1 MENSQYGNPGDYDP
15 TWEDASI
22 HPFWPAQTVQPHDQW
37 QQVNTPGL
45 AVGSDRFEPV
55 SEDLVF
61 PPQPVETYTDFG
73 YQPSQFD
80 QNNTPDHFHQSQRA
94 ELDRQEA
101 EARSLLQS
109 VQARR
114 QALENQLFSEQGTHP
129 LGSDVYQ
136 HNSNFDNVDP
146 WDFDPGNATVEGNQ
160 SHLIS
165 AGLALRQFPNGPSV
179 PFDNSSHL
187 SLYESDTAINYGNNL
202 MHAMP
207 FPSYGPEVTSTNWAS
222 HQHPSGSVIHHNNY
236 TADTNASS
244 FPPLPYAGP
253 TQGFNFLDPG
263 SVEFASPNAG
273 NAYAPDNYS
282 HQGIEEIP
290 SQNLPIACQESSGQ
304 VDRIRSAFPQ
314 ASSRPSQLTR
324 KNNSKRKQPSRVVA
338 DLGSD
343 HDISHHTPAIVQ
355 LSRKYGVP
363 QQHLGEWHN
372 SSPKPTKRIR
382 TEAQAKNKKDVE
394 ESARGGSCL
403 LCFIS
408 KLKVRIH
415 FAFCAA
421 FSARSTTDISS
432 VFR

>member
-55 SEDLVF
+55 SEDLLF
-61 PPQPVETYTDFG
+61 SPQPVETYTDFG

-80 QNNTPDHFHQSQRA
+80 QNNTLDHFHQSQRA

-101 EARSLLQS
+101 EARSLLQL

-114 QALENQLFSEQGTHP
+114 QALENQLFSEQGTHL

-165 AGLALRQFPNGPSV
+165 ANLALRRFPNGPSV

-187 SLYESDTAINYGNNL
+187 SLYESDIAINYGNNL

-290 SQNLPIACQESSGQ
+290 SQNLPIACQESSDQ

-324 KNNSKRKQPSRVVA
+324 KNNSKRKRPSRVVA
-338 DLGSD
+338 DLDSD

-355 LSRKYGVP
+355 LSRQAGVP
-363 QQHLGEWHN
+363 QQHLGAWHN
-372 SSPKPTKRIR
+372 NSPKPTKRIR

-394 ESARGGSCL
+394 KSARGGSCL

-408 KLKVRIH
+408 RLKVRIH

-421 FSARSTTDISS
+421 FLVGSTTDISS

>member
-22 HPFWPAQTVQPHDQW
+22 HPFSPAQTVQPHDQW

-55 SEDLVF
+55 SEDLLF

-73 YQPSQFD
+73 YQPSQCD
-80 QNNTPDHFHQSQRA
+80 QNNTLDHFHQSQKA

-114 QALENQLFSEQGTHP
+114 QALEDQLFSEQGTHP

-165 AGLALRQFPNGPSV
+165 ANLALRQFPNGPSV

-187 SLYESDTAINYGNNL
+187 SLYESDIAINYGNNL

-207 FPSYGPEVTSTNWAS
+207 FSSYGPEVTSTNWAS
-222 HQHPSGSVIHHNNY
+222 HQHPSASVIHANNY
-236 TADTNASS
+236 TADTNASLFS
-244 FPPLPYAGP
+244 PLPYAGP
-253 TQGFNFLDPG
+253 TQGFDIPDLG
-263 SVEFASPNAG
+263 SVEYASPNAR
-273 NAYAPDNYS
+273 NAYTPGNDAR
-282 HQGIEEIP
+282 QGIEEIF
-290 SQNLPIACQESSGQ
+290 SQDLTIARPESSGQ
-304 VDRIRSAFPQ
+304 VNRIRSASSQ
-314 ASSRPSQLTR
+314 APPRPTGSIKT
-324 KNNSKRKQPSRVVA
+324 NNRKRKKRSRVVA
-338 DLGSD
+338 DLDSG
-343 HDISHHTPAIVQ
+343 HDISHHTPAIIK
-355 LSRKYGVP
+355 LSRKAGVP
-363 QQHLGEWHN
+363 QQHLGAWQN
-372 SSPKPTKRIR
+372 NSPKPTRRIR

-394 ESARGGSCL
+394 KSARGGSCL

-408 KLKVRIH
+408 RLKVRIH

-421 FSARSTTDISS
+421 FLVGSTTNISS